1 MAMPE
6 YWILGEENVAGSFV
20 YRKLAASEN
29 EELARQIFDA
39 IVAGDAYNRVVLVEV
54 KEAD

>member
-1 MAMPE
+1 MPE

-20 YRKLAASEN
+20 YRKLAVSES

-54 KEAD
+54 KEVD

>member
-1 MAMPE
+1 MPE
-6 YWILGEENVAGSFV
+6 YWILGEENVGGALA

-54 KEAD
+54 KEVD